1 MSTGLKI
8 YEKQTAAS
16 RGKRVARDGST
27 SQSPDQKAIENRHNP
42 GWFAR
47 PEKFI
52 NDRPTVGSFQNNN
65 NNNKSQRGMNGSN
78 LRRDGENND
87 GFTNVRD
94 GANIFNDEDYK
105 ELVETNSSGM
115 LRPESPYHIP
125 EQAKPEKALM
135 TFGPGENNQ
144 KRD

>member
-1 MSTGLKI
+1 
-8 YEKQTAAS
+8 
-16 RGKRVARDGST
+16 
-27 SQSPDQKAIENRHNP
+27 
-42 GWFAR
+42 
-47 PEKFI
+47 
-52 NDRPTVGSFQNNN
+52 
-65 NNNKSQRGMNGSN
+65 MNGSN

-125 EQAKPEKALM
+125 E
-135 TFGPGENNQ
+135 
-144 KRD
+144 